1 MHQVVLPQAQRI
13 VPQLPF
19 HVQAVKIHRNVERGN
34 YIFAVKNSVS
44 RFNVQQFDGENIG
57 GMVKLV
63 ECEE

>member
-1 MHQVVLPQAQRI
+1 MHHVVLPQAQRI

-19 HVQAVKIHRNVERGN
+19 HVQAVKIHGNVERGN
-34 YIFAVKNSVS
+34 YIFAVKNPVS

>member
-19 HVQAVKIHRNVERGN
+19 HVQAVKIHGNVERGN

>member
-1 MHQVVLPQAQRI
+1 MPQVKLPQAQRI

-19 HVQAVKIHRNVERGN
+19 HSQAVKIHRNVERGN

-44 RFNVQQFDGENIG
+44 RFNVQQFDCENIG
-57 GMVKLV
+57 RMVKLV